1 MKFIRQFLIIILI
14 SFAGELLHAILPLSV
29 PASIYGLLILL
40 AGLQTKVIPLKAVD
54 EAGGFL
60 IEIMPMLFIP
70 AGVGLM
76 VSWGDLKPVLVPIMV
91 TIVVTTVLVM
101 GVSGRTAQFVLKKEE
116 KKESN
121 MLHGSTFFCM
131 AISLFGYEAGIFLR
145 KKLKIGIFNPLL
157 VSIVFVI
164 IVLKVTGI
172 DYDTYDKGA
181 NVLSYLLT
189 PSTVCLAIPLY
200 QQMNLLKKNLKAII
214 AGITT
219 GVFVSLAGVWVF
231 SMLFHLK
238 KQFYVTLLPKSITT
252 AIGMGIS
259 EELGGIVTITVA
271 AIVITGIIGNMFA
284 EGICKL
290 CKIEH
295 PIAKGLAIGTASHAM
310 GTAKAMEIGEI
321 EGAMS
326 SLSIAVAGLMTVVG
340 ASIFYHLY

>member
-1 MKFIRQFLIIILI
+1 M
-14 SFAGELLHAILPLSV
+14 
-29 PASIYGLLILL
+29 
-40 AGLQTKVIPLKAVD
+40 
-54 EAGGFL
+54 
-60 IEIMPMLFIP
+60 
-70 AGVGLM
+70 
-76 VSWGDLKPVLVPIMV
+76 
-91 TIVVTTVLVM
+91 
-101 GVSGRTAQFVLKKEE
+101 
-116 KKESN
+116 SN

-219 GVFVSLAGVWVF
+219 GVF